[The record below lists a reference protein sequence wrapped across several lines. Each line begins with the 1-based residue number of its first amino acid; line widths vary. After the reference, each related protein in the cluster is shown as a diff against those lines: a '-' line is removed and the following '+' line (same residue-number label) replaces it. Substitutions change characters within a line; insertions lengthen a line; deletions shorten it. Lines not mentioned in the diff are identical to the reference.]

1 MRFRDLLRLAWG
13 NLWRIKVRTILTAG
27 GVVIGITF
35 MVIMVSI
42 GIGLERTVTGEL
54 SGAFQLNQ
62 VTVHG
67 GGGFYMPGMYIEED
81 SLEQKVLNQRALQDI
96 EKIDGVT
103 AVTPVINVPVGEIR
117 LRRDY
122 IWVSVLG
129 MDLQQMEHFGF
140 ALEEGRTIPK
150 GGNTALA
157 GYRVPEMAA
166 GGGDYYFM
174 GGPEDKAE
182 RIELT
187 NRRLEIV
194 CRRGPEWNN
203 GELYDHPDPLSEET
217 QGEEKIYRLRVA
229 GVLEELNSWEDY
241 SLIVPRDV
249 AEEISEWYFRERSY
263 FQKNGYDEVRV
274 FIADTNKVNMVADQ
288 INEMGFFAFS
298 LKEMI
303 ESTANVFKIL
313 QFVMGGIGCVALLIA
328 AVGIAN
334 TLIMSIYERTR
345 EIGIIKVVG
354 ASIPD
359 IRNLFLLEAGFIG
372 FIGGV
377 AGVLCGWLGGML
389 LNYAAAAYLSQS
401 GAESGGISLVHLP
414 LSVAF
419 FTVVFSAVVGLA
431 AGLYP
436 AIRAANLS
444 AIEAIR
450 YE

>member
-35 MVIMVSI
+35 MVVMVSI

-54 SGAFQLNQ
+54 SGTFQLNQ

-67 GGGFYMPGMYIEED
+67 GGGYYMPGMPVEEE
-81 SLEQKVLNQRALQDI
+81 SRESKVLNQRALQEI
-96 EKIDGVT
+96 AKISGVT

-117 LRRDY
+117 LRRDL
-122 IWVSVLG
+122 IWVSILG
-129 MDLQQMEHFGF
+129 MDLQQLEHFGF
-140 ALEEGRTIPK
+140 ALEEGRPIPK
-150 GGNTALA
+150 GGSIALA
-157 GYRVPEMAA
+157 GYRVPEEAA
-166 GGGDYYFM
+166 HGDRYFYP
-174 GGPEDKAE
+174 GERNEDVE
-182 RIELT
+182 RVELT

-194 CRRGPEWNN
+194 CRREPEWNN
-203 GELYDHPDPLSEET
+203 DQFLYDNGPPLPEKEP
-217 QGEEKIYRLRVA
+217 GEEKIYRVRVA
-229 GVLEELNSWEDY
+229 GILEQLNSWEDY
-241 SLIVPRDV
+241 SLIVPLDM
-249 AEEISEWYFRERSY
+249 AEEISEWYFRERAY
-263 FQKNGYDEVRV
+263 FQKSGYDEVKV
-274 FIADTNKVNMVADQ
+274 FAADTQEVNRVAEE
-288 INEMGFFAFS
+288 IKEMGFFAFS

-334 TLIMSIYERTR
+334 TLIMSIYERTK

-372 FIGGV
+372 FMGGIT
-377 AGVLCGWLGGML
+377 GVLCGWLGGLL
-389 LNYAAAAYLSQS
+389 LNFAAAAYLSQS
-401 GAESGGISLVHLP
+401 GAGEMNLVYLP
-414 LSVAF
+414 LPVAI
-419 FTVVFSAVVGLA
+419 FTVIFSAIVGLA